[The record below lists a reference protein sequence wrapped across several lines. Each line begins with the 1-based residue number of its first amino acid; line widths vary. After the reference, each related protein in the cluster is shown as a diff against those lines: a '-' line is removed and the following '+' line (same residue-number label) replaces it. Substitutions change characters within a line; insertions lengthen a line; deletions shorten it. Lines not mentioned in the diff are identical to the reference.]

1 MGRTGTKDFQRKG
14 LQKKS
19 NDRFEVAI
27 NPHDPLF
34 VISVVE
40 KMVGIPI
47 WTLRKLDVMGVV
59 KPKRIGKK
67 TRCYSQTQIKQLS
80 YVHYLMESK
89 HVNISAV
96 KYVLEVEQIEE

>member
-1 MGRTGTKDFQRKG
+1 MGRTSTKDFQGKG
-14 LQKKS
+14 LQKNS
-19 NDRFEVAI
+19 NEKFEAAI

-34 VISVVE
+34 VISIVE

-47 WTLRKLDVMGVV
+47 WTLRKLDEMGVV
-59 KPKRIGKK
+59 KPKRLGKK
-67 TRCYSQTQIKQLS
+67 TRCYSQTQIKKLT

-96 KYVLEVEQIEE
+96 KYILEVEHMEE